1 MQSLNSFNTRKNI
14 IIDEREYTYFD
25 LKTLSQIY
33 NFELG
38 KIPNSIKIIIENL
51 LRNEDGEAV
60 TREMIDNLCKKIATP
75 LENFEISFTPTR
87 VLMQDFTGV
96 PAVAD
101 LAAMRDALKNK
112 GIDPNNIN
120 PLSRVDLVIDH
131 SVMVDHFGNDSAFD
145 DNVKKLRHH

>member
-1 MQSLNSFNTRKNI
+1 MKSLNSFNTKKNI
-14 IIDEREYTYFD
+14 IIDQREYTYFD
-25 LKTLSQIY
+25 LKILSQIY

-60 TREMIDNLCKKIATP
+60 TREMIDNLCKKITKP

-101 LAAMRDALKNK
+101 LAAMRDALSNK
-112 GIDPNNIN
+112 GINPNFLFIFHSLIRYKLYIITETNLYINI
-120 PLSRVDLVIDH
+120 
-131 SVMVDHFGNDSAFD
+131 
-145 DNVKKLRHH
+145 